1 MVLPGTVLE
10 QDRAEGR
17 ARVSLRWDKS
27 AALFPAALLFNLTG
41 GLASFGIIFYA
52 RDVFHASAAQIGWL
66 VAMPQIAY
74 LAGCLFFPPLFGLL
88 LARHYLIVAT
98 GGTAL
103 LLAGLLAA
111 RSLPGVFVLFGL
123 SGFLIAVFWPPLMG
137 WLARGLEQQPHRQP
151 VRGGAA
157 AGAGAHGQAAPP
169 GPGSQHSP
177 ALRGAACSCSTP
189 PSAGYS

>member
-1 MVLPGTVLE
+1 V
-10 QDRAEGR
+10 
-17 ARVSLRWDKS
+17 
-27 AALFPAALLFNLTG
+27 LFPAALLFNLTG

-103 LLAGLLAA
+103 LLAGLL
-111 RSLPGVFVLFGL
+111 
-123 SGFLIAVFWPPLMG
+123 
-137 WLARGLEQQPHRQP
+137 
-151 VRGGAA
+151 VRVPEIL
-157 AGAGAHGQAAPP
+157 AAPIP
-169 GPGSQHSP
+169 EILAYPSREVRNDGI
-177 ALRGAACSCSTP
+177 GATR
-189 PSAGYS
+189 AG